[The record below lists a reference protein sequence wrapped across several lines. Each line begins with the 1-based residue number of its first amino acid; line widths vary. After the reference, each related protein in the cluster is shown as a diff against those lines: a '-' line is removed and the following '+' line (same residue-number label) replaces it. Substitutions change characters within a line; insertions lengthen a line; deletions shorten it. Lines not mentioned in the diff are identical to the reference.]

1 MPNPNSAQVQQL
13 DADAIQQWLIEQ
25 LSAQLGIST
34 EQIDVQRPLDSYGLD
49 SAQVMLLAGRAEKQ
63 LGFTISPILLWHYP
77 TIKAL
82 SERIAED
89 VLDQDTETFEL

>member
-1 MPNPNSAQVQQL
+1 
-13 DADAIQQWLIEQ
+13 
-25 LSAQLGIST
+25 
-34 EQIDVQRPLDSYGLD
+34 
-49 SAQVMLLAGRAEKQ
+49 VMLLAGRAEKQ